1 MTAEGFT
8 TRPELS
14 GELGMVASTHWIASA
29 AGMGVLER
37 GGNAADA
44 AVAAA
49 FVLHVVEPHLNGPG
63 GEAPILLWDPAQEQV
78 RVIAGQ
84 GVMPA
89 AATLEHFAELGLDLV
104 PGTGLLPAAVPG
116 AVGAWLLLLEQWG
129 TWELR
134 EVLEPAIAYAERGW
148 PVLPRVRDTIAAV
161 EQTFRQDWP
170 TSADTWLG
178 SGVPTAGS
186 RMRNPVLAQTWR
198 RLVAEGEAAGPDR
211 DGRIQGARAAFYSGF
226 VAEAIDAH
234 CRTAVRDTSGEV
246 HAGLLTGQDL
256 HAWQCP
262 VEEPV
267 RYDYHGFTVCKTGP
281 WGQGPVFLQQLAL
294 LEGFDLTEA
303 GLLSADYVHT
313 VVECAKLAFADRE
326 AWYGDPNAV
335 DVPLADLLS
344 PDYNQ
349 GRRALVADQA
359 STAPRPGSP
368 GGRVPRLAGPGAA
381 TAEAVRAAPPAAAAG
396 AGEPTVDSQGVTRG
410 DTVHLDVVDRHGL
423 MISATPSGGWLQ
435 SSPTVAELGFC
446 LGTRGQMTWLEP
458 GLPATLRPGVR
469 PRTTLTPSLA
479 LKHGRPYLAF
489 GTPGGDQQD
498 QWSLAFFLAHVHF
511 GLGLQAAI
519 DAPMFH
525 STHMPSSFWPRESHP
540 AGLVVEDRLGPTV
553 LAELR
558 RRGHDVTTAGD
569 WSLGRLSAAG
579 VDPATGF
586 LRAAAN
592 PRGGQGYA
600 VGR

>member
-1 MTAEGFT
+1 MTQDGFT
-8 TRPELS
+8 TRPELR
-14 GELGMVASTHWIASA
+14 GDVGMVASTHWLASA

-63 GEAPILLWDPAQEQV
+63 GEAPILLWDPADEQV
-78 RVIAGQ
+78 RVVAGQ

-89 AATLEHFAELGLDLV
+89 AATLECFAQLGLDLV

-116 AVGAWLLLLEQWG
+116 AVGAWLLLLERWG

-134 EVLEPAIAYAERGW
+134 EVLEPAVSYAERGW
-148 PVLPRVRDTIAAV
+148 PVLPTVATSIATV
-161 EQTFRQDWP
+161 EQTFREDWP
-170 TSADTWLG
+170 TSAQTWLADG
-178 SGVPTAGS
+178 LPAAGS
-186 RMRNPVLAQTWR
+186 RMVNPVLAQTWR
-198 RLVAEGEAAGPDR
+198 RLVGEAEAGGHDR
-211 DGRIQGARAAFYSGF
+211 ESRIRAARTAFYSGF
-226 VAEAIDAH
+226 VAEAIEAH
-234 CRTAVRDTSGEV
+234 SRDAVRDTSGRL
-246 HAGLLTGQDL
+246 HSGLLTAADL
-256 HAWQCP
+256 AAWDCP

-267 RYDYHGFTVCKTGP
+267 TADYLDYTVCKTGP

-294 LEGFDLTEA
+294 LQGFDLTEA
-303 GLLSADYVHT
+303 GLLTADYVHT

-326 AWYGDPNAV
+326 AWYGDPLAV
-335 DVPLADLLS
+335 DVPMADLLS
-344 PDYNQ
+344 PDYNHA
-349 GRRALVADQA
+349 RRALVTSGA
-359 STAPRPGSP
+359 SRELRPGRP
-368 GGRVPRLAGPGAA
+368 GGRLPVLPASK
-381 TAEAVRAAPPAAAAG
+381 AAPPAATAG
-396 AGEPTVDSQGVTRG
+396 SGEPTIDRTGLTRG
-410 DTVHLDVVDRHGL
+410 DTVHIDVVDSHGL

-458 GLPATLRPGVR
+458 DLPASLRPGVR

-479 LKHGRPYLAF
+479 LKEGRPYLAF

-525 STHMPSSFWPRESHP
+525 STHMPSSFWPRDSHP
-540 AGLVVEDRLGPTV
+540 AGLVVEDRLGADV
-553 LAELR
+553 IAELR
-558 RRGHDVTTAGD
+558 RRGHDITTSGY
-569 WSLGRLSAAG
+569 WSLGRISAAG
-579 VDPATGF
+579 VEPETGF